1 MELVYT
7 VKGSIVPRLC
17 NRNGHRYDRKGAL
30 PYGGAR
36 IKYKKMN
43 NETWHEPL
51 AASVFEN
58 RKEFIES
65 RYITALGGDE
75 TEINSNYNEELKD
88 EQ

>member
-1 MELVYT
+1 
-7 VKGSIVPRLC
+7 
-17 NRNGHRYDRKGAL
+17 
-30 PYGGAR
+30 
-36 IKYKKMN
+36 MN